1 MFTFFTHCK
10 KHIYSVSINV
20 IGQYIQNIIR
30 FHKTFLLIELELEKN
45 MYFILELYIPIF
57 YLLINHNSKH

>member
-45 MYFILELYIPIF
+45 M
-57 YLLINHNSKH
+57 